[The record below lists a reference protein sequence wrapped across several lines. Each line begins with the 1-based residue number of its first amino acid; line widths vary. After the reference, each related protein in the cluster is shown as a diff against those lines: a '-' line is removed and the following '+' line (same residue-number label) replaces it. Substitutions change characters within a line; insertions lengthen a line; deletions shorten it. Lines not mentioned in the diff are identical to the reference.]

1 MYLPEGVAGFDSKA
15 RQVEVKILFD
25 ILATGGGTL
34 DLSGRSMEIQIPFNV
49 LAKGGG
55 GFGSGG
61 RRRGS
66 ADPL

>member
-1 MYLPEGVAGFDSKA
+1 MYLPEGVAGLDSKA

-25 ILATGGGTL
+25 ILARGGGIL
-34 DLSGRSMEIQIPFNV
+34 DLSGRSMEILIPFNIF
-49 LAKGGG
+49 ARGGD